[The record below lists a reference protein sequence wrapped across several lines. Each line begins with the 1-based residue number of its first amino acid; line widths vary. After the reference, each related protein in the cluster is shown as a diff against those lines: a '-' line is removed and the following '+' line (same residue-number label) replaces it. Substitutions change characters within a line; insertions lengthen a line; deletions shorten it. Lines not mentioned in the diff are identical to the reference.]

1 VKSKKEFR
9 FLISLLVTILLAQ
22 NAGAA
27 QSVVVA
33 YNSPG
38 AKFDVV
44 GASAIVDKDASKL
57 FRDTGQISNRMS
69 AAGLSLSREQMWE
82 GVNAWSP
89 GINNDPMHHYVDPV
103 WWTVT
108 ASPVQSLDF
117 LFADVADAGE
127 RWASLQFA
135 GEQRTILEQQPVARW
150 ECTHDGRFTYAN
162 IGTGIAHVGRHKWS
176 MDF

>member
-38 AKFDVV
+38 ATFDVV
-44 GASAIVDKDASKL
+44 GASATVDKDASKL
-57 FRDTGQISNRMS
+57 FRDTGQISNRTS
-69 AAGLSLSREQMWE
+69 AAGLSLSPEQIWE
-82 GVNAWSP
+82 GVSAWSP

-103 WWTVT
+103 WWT
-108 ASPVQSLDF
+108 PVIYRMAC
-117 LFADVADAGE
+117 ADTIN
-127 RWASLQFA
+127 LLN
-135 GEQRTILEQQPVARW
+135 ILEK
-150 ECTHDGRFTYAN
+150 GRKM
-162 IGTGIAHVGRHKWS
+162 TGRTNLALVE
-176 MDF
+176 DA